1 MPRRTLMKERRAGA
15 VASLSWRGE
24 GVGEVEAPHYS
35 KEGLGWLRKSSLF
48 GCFFSGGTEKKN
60 VKHHLFQ
67 KKTLLLHTH
76 SKAMSLT
83 TSTTRENP
91 ASYQA
96 PTRRLNTS
104 VHESPF
110 SAGSPR
116 IQRKTTVYIPQPPK
130 QLSLLYNF
138 KLKLWKR

>member
-1 MPRRTLMKERRAGA
+1 MGRAYISERATSRSGCIP
-15 VASLSWRGE
+15 LLERRGE

-48 GCFFSGGTEKKN
+48 GCFFSGGTEKNN

-67 KKTLLLHTH
+67 KKSLLLHIH

-91 ASYQA
+91 ASHQA
-96 PTRRLNTS
+96 PTRRLNKLYTNP
-104 VHESPF
+104 PF

-116 IQRKTTVYIPQPPK
+116 DTADNNCVYT
-130 QLSLLYNF
+130 
-138 KLKLWKR
+138 